1 MACPCG
7 KGTSETSSEA
17 GGASPSAAAFG
28 PGSCE
33 VRDHRFE
40 GESGTREL
48 SVLET
53 DKRVLREAENVAS
66 TEKECHLVRSLC
78 F

>member
-1 MACPCG
+1 M
-7 KGTSETSSEA
+7 T
-17 GGASPSAAAFG
+17 FG